1 LEGWSGSPTCDVNVC
16 AAVSVYAQTIHV
28 FASDYTSNK
37 NHEQF
42 VIHDGATFTGFSG
55 QKQMGSSSSHYIFND
70 FIVLSGGAIN
80 CSGYAVSTDLNAPAN
95 DGKRRLGLHG
105 TIWVAAGGIL
115 DLESC
120 IEGDP
125 TSMWAK
131 WTLVRYEVGVIIN
144 LGKLEDSMMLHY
156 ASGIQSRVQCPLDA
170 GIELLG
176 YNVCGDS
183 MRTGVELG
191 QGFCDDGNTNDGDG
205 CSSRCTVEEWFSNI
219 TLFDVR
225 DPRFKNCKLSL
236 TWREIR
242 LESGRFH
249 TGGLG
254 QLLVENKM
262 EAWVCDKAPNCLSDV
277 WASSFEGQILC
288 FVYMKESNSFVPI
301 GLNSDMKFVKNSAQQ
316 ENAMLVEV
324 KRKIG
329 QIRTEK
335 KVRTKT
341 QRVSH
346 NPNIQKQM
354 QEMMLS
360 MEKQDPSFLQYE
372 LSRLNQGGNTIDESV
387 FLALISSLEPFR
399 NGVRPDPFG

>member
-1 LEGWSGSPTCDVNVC
+1 MCIKGILRLSRKGWLIVGIVCAIWSATHTSASECSRQCHHGGRPNSDCSACVNCDNGYDPAQDCSTCLPCNGNADAASCSCICLEGWSGSPTCDVNVC

-125 TSMWAK
+125 TSVWAK
-131 WTLVRYEVGVIIN
+131 WTLVRYEVGAIIH

-170 GIELLG
+170 GMEISNL
-176 YNVCGDS
+176 NPS
-183 MRTGVELG
+183 
-191 QGFCDDGNTNDGDG
+191 Q
-205 CSSRCTVEEWFSNI
+205 CSRQCHHG
-219 TLFDVR
+219 
-225 DPRFKNCKLSL
+225 
-236 TWREIR
+236 
-242 LESGRFH
+242 GR
-249 TGGLG
+249 
-254 QLLVENKM
+254 
-262 EAWVCDKAPNCLSDV
+262 P
-277 WASSFEGQILC
+277 
-288 FVYMKESNSFVPI
+288 
-301 GLNSDMKFVKNSAQQ
+301 NSDCSACVDCDNGFDPAQDCSTCLPCNG
-316 ENAMLVEV
+316 NADAASCSC
-324 KRKIG
+324 I
-329 QIRTEK
+329 
-335 KVRTKT
+335 
-341 QRVSH
+341 
-346 NPNIQKQM
+346 
-354 QEMMLS
+354 
-360 MEKQDPSFLQYE
+360 
-372 LSRLNQGGNTIDESV
+372 
-387 FLALISSLEPFR
+387 
-399 NGVRPDPFG
+399 